1 MAPRVR
7 DQFDLGGKVAVV
19 TGASR
24 GIGAAIARGLA
35 EFGAHVVLSS
45 RKQDAVDATAQALR
59 DDGLEATGV
68 AAHVGDPEAVRRL
81 VERTREQYGGVDVLV
96 NNAATNPVSGPLL
109 ETDERAF
116 DKVIEVNLKG
126 PLELAKRVHPLM
138 KERGGGSVINVSSV
152 GALRPIGGLGLYNL
166 SKAALIN
173 LTQVMA
179 QEWAGDGIRAN
190 AICPGLVQTK
200 LSEALWKDE
209 EVLERFLQRVPL
221 GRIARPDEMAAL
233 AVYLA
238 SPASS
243 YCTGAVFTADGG
255 YTI

>member
-35 EFGAHVVLSS
+35 EFGARVVLSS
-45 RKQDAVDATAQALR
+45 RKQDAVDAAAQALR

-81 VERTREQYGGVDVLV
+81 VERTRERYGGVDVLV

-109 ETDERAF
+109 ETDGRAF

-126 PLELAKRVHPLM
+126 PLDLARRVHPLM

-152 GALRPIGGLGLYNL
+152 GALRPIAGLGLYNL

-200 LSEALWKDE
+200 LSEALWKNE

-233 AVYLA
+233 AVYLG